1 MVAGSSTTTAAVPA
15 PENPTALP
23 LAGRVIVVDP
33 GHNGANGQHP
43 AEINRPVDAGG
54 FMKPCNTT
62 GTADSGLT
70 EASYNWQEAMALR
83 QDLIAKGATVVLT
96 RPNNTG
102 WGPCVDQRGLTAAR
116 THADLLVSIHADGAD
131 TRTDHGFHVIAPT
144 VGTDVSATAAGR
156 SDILATDI
164 RDALVKAG
172 LSPSNYVG
180 RDGLDRRGDLGTLNR
195 ATVPAAMLESGNMHN
210 PSDLATMASAN
221 GRAVIAQAMSDAIVR
236 FFSLP
241 R

>member
-1 MVAGSSTTTAAVPA
+1 
-15 PENPTALP
+15 LP

-33 GHNGANGQHP
+33 GHNGANAQHP
-43 AEINRPVDAGG
+43 DEINRPVDAGG
-54 FMKPCNTT
+54 FFKPCNTT
-62 GTADSGLT
+62 GTADGGLT

-116 THADLLVSIHADGAD
+116 SHADVLISIHADGASA
-131 TRTDHGFHVIAPT
+131 RTDHGFHVIAPT
-144 VGTDVSATAAGR
+144 PGTDVTAATAGR
-156 SDILATDI
+156 SDALATEI
-164 RDALVKAG
+164 RDALVQAG
-172 LSPSNYVG
+172 LSPSNYIG
-180 RDGLDRRGDLGTLNR
+180 SNGLDRRGDLGTLNR

-221 GRAVIAQAMSDAIVR
+221 GRALIAQAMSDAIVR
-236 FFSLP
+236 FLATP